1 MTAIDVNEANPN
13 GAAEAPAP
21 PPPPRARLVTA
32 TVQLQIVADDGET
45 LHPLQIAPIQVA
57 ASEWPTF
64 DLNAQVAD
72 VQRQLDQ
79 GVR

>member
-1 MTAIDVNEANPN
+1 MSAIDVNPN
-13 GAAEAPAP
+13 GVDTEVPAP
-21 PPPPRARLVTA
+21 PRAPRARLVTA
-32 TVQLQIVADDGET
+32 TVQLQVVADDGTT

-64 DLNAQVAD
+64 NLDAQLAD

-79 GVR
+79 GAQ